1 MAWTGM
7 AMAVPPRGD
16 ASYSA
21 FRGEVID
28 GFSRSGGAWK
38 LSDIGAND

>member
-1 MAWTGM
+1 VAFSRAGVAMAWTGM

-21 FRGEVID
+21 FRGEVIY
-28 GFSRSGGAWK
+28 GFSR
-38 LSDIGAND
+38 